1 MESVRQNAVV
11 CRTRACRGNR
21 TTQQILNN
29 DHRKFIISDRVN
41 WAFSFDMRLTTPISN
56 GTRGVMGR
64 LDSQQLQGEGYCG
77 QFIFKL
83 QYVLSG
89 AFKKPFIAD

>member
-41 WAFSFDMRLTTPISN
+41 WAFSFDMRLPTPISN

-77 QFIFKL
+77 PSDEYGSKF
-83 QYVLSG
+83 S
-89 AFKKPFIAD
+89 